1 MTSKSP
7 TPRDLDPNY
16 VDPNTTQN
24 ESAKDSRPEDPEE
37 DMIVHRVPVVVDGVQ
52 TFKEYGPMPVSKF
65 NQWLIDF
72 ESGKVSE

>member
-1 MTSKSP
+1 MTSKPP

-16 VDPNTTQN
+16 TEPNQD
-24 ESAKDSRPEDPEE
+24 ESAKDSRPE